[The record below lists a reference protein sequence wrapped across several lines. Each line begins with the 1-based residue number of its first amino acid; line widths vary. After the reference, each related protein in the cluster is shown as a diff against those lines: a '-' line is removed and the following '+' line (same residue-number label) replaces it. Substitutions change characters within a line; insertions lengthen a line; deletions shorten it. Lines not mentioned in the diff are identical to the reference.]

1 MKSTTE
7 CKSNIILISI
17 NMFTFNYFAK
27 VDIFIF
33 FYEMPIRRKI
43 NQLECAH
50 GQLNLMASTSS
61 SVLKLHLW
69 ITGGF

>member
-1 MKSTTE
+1 
-7 CKSNIILISI
+7 
-17 NMFTFNYFAK
+17 MFTFNYFAN
-27 VDIFIF
+27 VGIFIF

-43 NQLECAH
+43 NQLECTH

-61 SVLKLHLW
+61 SMLKLHLW